1 MASSEPPYYIIVAHT
16 SLQNSQSPGA
26 LAHADIEYRYAD
38 DSPLSLLPRH
48 PDEHVLVLNHD
59 PANPTRPTVESTS
72 SQLALSGMKVLPAPG
87 AGADE
92 DANRNDNMYV
102 LEVASTSDD
111 HTSMETS
118 QAYLHNPQAIVT
130 RFKQR
135 NAALHRILEYPDISA
150 GDQPLSR
157 PNSQPKSPDRLA

>member
-16 SLQNSQSPGA
+16 SLQHSSSCQSPSA

-38 DSPLSLLPRH
+38 DSPLLLLPRH

-111 HTSMETS
+111 
-118 QAYLHNPQAIVT
+118 QCARIFVRLAYLLKDVITLAPAWRHP
-130 RFKQR
+130 R
-135 NAALHRILEYPDISA
+135 RIYTIL
-150 GDQPLSR
+150 R
-157 PNSQPKSPDRLA
+157 P